1 MKIVFQSDIHLRST
15 TPVNRI
21 DDYMEAQFDKLEQ
34 LVGFANLYDAQL
46 MLGGDIFDSH
56 KVSAEVISR
65 AIEVFDRCENDVFA
79 CSGQNDL
86 PYHEVALRKSPVFP
100 LYFSGGISYC
110 GDDWYMNMDS
120 AVGVVHFC
128 SWEKTPT
135 KPQPGQFNILLGH
148 ISVFEGSVPFYFK
161 GEAYT
166 PKTLREKYPGFDLY
180 LCGDIHLPCVD
191 GNVVVSGS
199 MMRMSINQVD
209 YRPRAYL
216 IDTETMKIE
225 PLYYEIKD
233 DVFGV
238 PDKKVESTLNLDDL
252 ISAMKSNAVGR
263 ESYKR
268 DCFALAKDD
277 EDVKLIMGEIFD
289 EFN

>member
-15 TPVNRI
+15 IPVNRI

-34 LVGFANLYDAQL
+34 LVGFAESHNATI
-46 MLGGDIFDSH
+46 MLGGDIYDTY
-56 KVSAEVISR
+56 KVSAEVVNITNNILGDSTQDIY
-65 AIEVFDRCENDVFA
+65 AVL
-79 CSGQNDL
+79 GQHDCPHHVMEL
-86 PYHEVALRKSPVFP
+86 LKSPVGS
-100 LYFSGGISYC
+100 LRSSGALSKVGIGGSFLV
-110 GDDWYMNMDS
+110 DND
-120 AVGVVHFC
+120 VLIHFC
-128 SWEKTPT
+128 SWEQEVTDPI
-135 KPQPGQFNILLGH
+135 PGGFNILLGH

-199 MMRMSINQVD
+199 MMRMSISQID

-216 IDTETMKIE
+216 IDTETMKIQ
-225 PLYYEIKD
+225 PLYYNIKD

-238 PDKKVESTLNLDDL
+238 PDKKVGSTLNLDDL